1 ERGLIPPAPTTD
13 PYRTDAPSL
22 PASLGAAIDA
32 FEADA
37 VFRAALGDVVVDW
50 YATIKRAEF
59 ARYLR
64 HVSDWEQREYFE
76 IF

>member
-1 ERGLIPPAPTTD
+1 
-13 PYRTDAPSL
+13 
-22 PASLGAAIDA
+22 
-32 FEADA
+32 
-37 VFRAALGDVVVDW
+37 VVDW

-64 HVSDWEQREYFE
+64 HVSDWEQREYFD